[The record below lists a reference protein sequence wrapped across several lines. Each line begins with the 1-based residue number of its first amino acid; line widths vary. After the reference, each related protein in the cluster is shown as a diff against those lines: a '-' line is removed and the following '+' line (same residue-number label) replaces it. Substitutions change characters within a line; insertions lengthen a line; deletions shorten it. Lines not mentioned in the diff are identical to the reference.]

1 MGDRWIPGWAAA
13 SSLLLTL
20 EIGDQQQQSTDWVKD
35 KVITF
40 FSFLWSRGFLSP
52 HSCKKKVLRG
62 GKGPKEGGAASPYY
76 VLPTSWKHSCW
87 NSSWLRDIQEHSGRV
102 SESGQIW
109 AQARWLA
116 KDSPEDDPCKQP
128 SPLLLGTA
136 PSALRFWRSFL
147 SYFEGLTEI
156 NLLPNLHFPCGWVS
170 CWSVPYL
177 GSQYIEHTENT
188 RRMSLKV
195 CWSVSVV
202 LKLWSFEGCLRVA
215 FRGSVSQNSFHGNIK
230 TLLAFSTIYINTNYA
245 KTIVKLLSS

>member
-1 MGDRWIPGWAAA
+1 M
-13 SSLLLTL
+13 
-20 EIGDQQQQSTDWVKD
+20 
-35 KVITF
+35 
-40 FSFLWSRGFLSP
+40 
-52 HSCKKKVLRG
+52 
-62 GKGPKEGGAASPYY
+62 AASP
-76 VLPTSWKHSCW
+76 
-87 NSSWLRDIQEHSGRV
+87 
-102 SESGQIW
+102 
-109 AQARWLA
+109 
-116 KDSPEDDPCKQP
+116 
-128 SPLLLGTA
+128 SPLCI
-136 PSALRFWRSFL
+136 PSRFRFLSSLFPSSALICTIWSRFSINTSEIERKTQKSRSSLRFWRSFL

-156 NLLPNLHFPCGWVS
+156 KLLPNLHFPCGWVS